1 MPATRQITAEDAV
14 GRLDWTTVI
23 EALRQGHLGA
33 SPQMDDLF
41 LTREKDTLLNRAAW
55 IPGLG
60 VGLKTVTIMNGNR
73 QRGLPSVQ
81 GVLIVFDEQTG
92 TPEAIIDSALV
103 THWKTAAD
111 SGLGASYLARPDSK
125 SLVVLGAGKVAASLV
140 EVYTTL
146 FPELEEITIW
156 SRTQA
161 SAEAL
166 VERLADQHLP
176 GHVCTD
182 LATAVGKADIVASA
196 TMTHDPILQGDWVGP
211 GTHVDLIGAYRADM
225 READD
230 NLMRKGRVF
239 VDSRESTVDHIGE
252 IRIPIAEGVITAGDI
267 CGDLYELATG
277 KAGRHADEEI
287 TVYKNGGGAHLDL
300 MTAKAIMAAL

>member
-1 MPATRQITAEDAV
+1 
-14 GRLDWTTVI
+14 
-23 EALRQGHLGA
+23 GHLGA
-33 SPQMDDLF
+33 GPQMDDLF

-60 VGLKTVTIMNGNR
+60 VGLKTVTIMSGNR
-73 QRGLPSVQ
+73 ERGLPSVQ

-125 SLVVLGAGKVAASLV
+125 RLVVLGAGKVAASLV

-156 SRTQA
+156 SRTRA

-166 VERLADQHLP
+166 VEHLADQHLP

-182 LATAVGKADIVASA
+182 LAAAVGKADIVASA
-196 TMTHDPILQGDWVGP
+196 TMTHDPILQGDWVSP

-267 CGDLYELATG
+267 CGDLYELAT
-277 KAGRHADEEI
+277 
-287 TVYKNGGGAHLDL
+287 
-300 MTAKAIMAAL
+300 